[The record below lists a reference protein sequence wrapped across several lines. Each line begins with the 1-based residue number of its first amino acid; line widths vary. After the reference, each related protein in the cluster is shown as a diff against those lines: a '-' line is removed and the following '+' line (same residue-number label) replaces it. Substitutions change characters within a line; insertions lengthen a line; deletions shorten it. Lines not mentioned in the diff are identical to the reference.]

1 MRLARSP
8 SHFLLYALTTLSLAA
23 CGGASD
29 DATIGGTLSGLGS
42 GLSVVLQDNSTDNLT
57 LTSNGTFSFT
67 TDLSAGSAYSVTVLT
82 QPVGQTCAVANA
94 SGTVDSNADSVSNVV
109 VACSTSSSVGGT
121 VSGLASGTSVT
132 LSNGSVLLP
141 IAANGSFAFPGT
153 LTAGSTYNVSI
164 STQPA
169 GQTCTLSNAN
179 GTVAANVM
187 AVVVVACT

>member
-8 SHFLLYALTTLSLAA
+8 SHFLLCALTTLSLAA
-23 CGGASD
+23 CGGAS

-42 GLSVVLQDNSTDNLT
+42 GLSVVLQDNSTDKLT
-57 LTSNGTFSFT
+57 LTSNGSFSFAT
-67 TDLSAGSAYSVTVLT
+67 NLSAGAAYSVTVLT
-82 QPVGQTCAVANA
+82 QPVGQTCAVSNA
-94 SGTVDSNADSVSNVV
+94 SGTVDSLADSVSNVLV
-109 VACSTSSSVGGT
+109 TCSTSSSVGGT

-153 LTAGSTYNVSI
+153 LTAGSTYSVSI

-169 GQTCTLSNAN
+169 GQTCTLSNAS
-179 GTVAANVM
+179 GTVVANVM

>member
-1 MRLARSP
+1 
-8 SHFLLYALTTLSLAA
+8 
-23 CGGASD
+23 
-29 DATIGGTLSGLGS
+29 
-42 GLSVVLQDNSTDNLT
+42 VVLQDNSTDNLT